1 MPAAGGIAMDTKT
14 IDEAIERY
22 VNERMTAGRERAK
35 ARFLSYAHLKFA
47 GEDIVE
53 FMRRANGLTRYY
65 IDLIKVLE
73 NPFRGR
79 EMAFLASMLVVAL
92 FSCWLMHDEETRL
105 VGICI
110 FSGTVL
116 NGFSLMKHIAAKWL
130 ESGVMIA
137 IYEEIA
143 TLAESEEITTRG

>member
-1 MPAAGGIAMDTKT
+1 MNIDF

-22 VNERMTAGRERAK
+22 VKERMTTGKEKAW
-35 ARFLSYAHLKFA
+35 ARFLSYAHLKYT

-53 FMRRANGLTRYY
+53 FMRHANSLTRYY
-65 IDLIKVLE
+65 IDLTKVFE

-79 EMAFLASMLVVAL
+79 EMAFLATMLVVAV
-92 FSCWLMHDEETRL
+92 FSSWLMFDEETQL
-105 VGICI
+105 AGLCVL
-110 FSGTVL
+110 SGTIV
-116 NGFSLMKHIAAKWL
+116 NGWTLLKHIADKWR

-143 TLAESEEITTRG
+143 ALAESEATTKDYSSS

>member
-1 MPAAGGIAMDTKT
+1 MDTRT

-22 VNERMTAGRERAK
+22 VSERMSAGKERAS

-47 GEDIVE
+47 GEDIAE
-53 FMRRANGLTRYY
+53 FMRHANGLTRYY

-79 EMAFLASMLVVAL
+79 EMAFLATMIVVAI
-92 FSCWLMHDEETRL
+92 FSGWLIHDEETRL
-105 VGICI
+105 SGIWV
-110 FSGTVL
+110 FSGTIV
-116 NGFSLMKHIAAKWL
+116 NGLTLLKQIAAKWL
-130 ESGVMIA
+130 QSDVMIA

-143 TLAESEEITTRG
+143 TLAENEAITAGE

>member
-1 MPAAGGIAMDTKT
+1 MDTKI

-22 VNERMTAGRERAK
+22 VNERMTAGKERAK
-35 ARFLSYAHLKFA
+35 ARFLSYAHLKYA

-53 FMRRANGLTRYY
+53 FMRHANGLTRYY
-65 IDLIKVLE
+65 IDLTRVLD

-79 EMAFLASMLVVAL
+79 EMAFLASMVVVAV
-92 FSCWLMHDEETRL
+92 FSCWLMHDEGTRL
-105 VGICI
+105 TGICV
-110 FSGTVL
+110 FSGTLL
-116 NGFSLMKHIAAKWL
+116 NGFSLLKHIAAKWL

-143 TLAESEEITTRG
+143 TLAESEAITAKG